1 MKKSDSRRAEQ
12 LRAIRQELDIGH
24 EMERITTPPNTDQV
38 ARTQRRREYAE
49 RIVKALPLTTEA
61 LLVAI
66 SEVASAIDDPAPPS
80 PLTVRRW
87 IFLHQKESGIPKIC
101 YPAKPSDRENLTF
114 LYEE

>member
-1 MKKSDSRRAEQ
+1 MKKSDSYREEQ
-12 LRAIRQELDIGH
+12 LRAIRQELDIAH
-24 EMERITTPPNTDQV
+24 EMERIVPPTPDQI
-38 ARTQRRREYAE
+38 ARVQRRLEYSE

-101 YPAKPSDRENLTF
+101 YLAKPSDRENLTF